1 MQNNGGEEV
10 FHPKGS
16 GLSNIGY
23 PTYQVRPRSSA
34 TFSTAADPTRYSL
47 SSGSRFR

>member
-16 GLSNIGY
+16 GLSTLGY
-23 PTYQVRPRSSA
+23 PSYQVG
-34 TFSTAADPTRYSL
+34 ADLPQRYA
-47 SSGSRFR
+47 F